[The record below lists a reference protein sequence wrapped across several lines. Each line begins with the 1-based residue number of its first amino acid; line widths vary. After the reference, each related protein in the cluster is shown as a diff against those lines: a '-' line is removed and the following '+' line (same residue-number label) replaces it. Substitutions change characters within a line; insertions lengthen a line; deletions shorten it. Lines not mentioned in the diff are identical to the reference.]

1 MKQGEKQGSVLLFD
15 KKKYTWLI
23 AGLVVTAIGFLLMI
37 GGASEDPEVFDDAV
51 FSFRRLTLAPILVL
65 AGYAM
70 QIYAIMKKT
79 TNVPEGSGRGRDTM
93 QQKTQQKTEQKP
105 QQKGQQQ
112 PEQHGRQA
120 QTRHHK
126 GKKHKPGK
134 PKN

>member
-1 MKQGEKQGSVLLFD
+1 MLFD

-37 GGASEDPEVFDDAV
+37 GGASEDPEVFDDAI

-70 QIYAIMKKT
+70 QVYAIMKKT
-79 TNVPEGSGRGRDTM
+79 TNVPEGSGQERDVAPKKA
-93 QQKTQQKTEQKP
+93 QQKTGQKTEQKLEQKA

-112 PEQHGRQA
+112 TEQHGRQA
-120 QTRHHK
+120 QARPPK

>member
-1 MKQGEKQGSVLLFD
+1 
-15 KKKYTWLI
+15 
-23 AGLVVTAIGFLLMI
+23 MI
-37 GGASEDPEVFDDAV
+37 GGASDDPEVFDDAI

-70 QIYAIMKKT
+70 QVYAIMKKT
-79 TNVPEGSGRGRDTM
+79 TNVPEGSGQERDAAPKKA
-93 QQKTQQKTEQKP
+93 QQKTQQKTEQKTEQKSEQKAQQKG

-112 PEQHGRQA
+112 TEQYGRQA
-120 QTRHHK
+120 QARPPK

>member
-23 AGLVVTAIGFLLMI
+23 AGLAVTAIGFLLMI
-37 GGASEDPEVFDDAV
+37 GGGSDDPEVFDDAI

-93 QQKTQQKTEQKP
+93 QQQTQQKTEQKSH
-105 QQKGQQQ
+105 QKGQQKT
-112 PEQHGRQA
+112 EQSGKQS
-120 QTRHHK
+120 QFRHPK

-134 PKN
+134 SKN